1 VNGGAPDAGSF
12 DAGYANGVPAIDS
25 PFFRDEDGSQAAKRL
40 RGLFNRDDQAFA
52 NALTLVRKRD
62 EKVRTDLCVGAALLA
77 PGGTPTLG
85 GWNLERVVPIDSLA
99 KVAVLYAYYQL
110 HADVAAL
117 GAAIDVAAA
126 PDTTLKVQRF
136 QDLIAAGF
144 AAAKD
149 PALQRIGKA
158 PTQMPR
164 LSRLFDLRPFVELD
178 PAHRRQET
186 LPLNTRSELHQ
197 EQSLPDDVKDKTWQ
211 PDVWTAATRLETM
224 MKVSNNESATSLV
237 ADIGLPYIAA
247 LLERSGF
254 AQLAENGAKGGLW
267 LAAPYASAWPSRAA
281 GDPPPI
287 TDAPSPVKATGGP
300 SKTAKDV
307 VQAGSVLGLTT
318 LLLLL
323 QRRELVNRWAS
334 EQMLDTMMGSTA
346 MLTSTKEIKKHV
358 TFEKSKVGISNGYFR
373 FAEAALITS
382 TPPSP
387 APRPGRPGEVTWCAV
402 VLDLP
407 VGMKGSAADRHAEA
421 TRVFG
426 KLGAE
431 LEIEV
436 AGLAR

>member
-1 VNGGAPDAGSF
+1 VNGDTRDAGSF

-62 EKVRTDLCVGAALLA
+62 ERTRTGLCVGAALLA

-99 KVAVLYAYYQL
+99 KVAVLYAFYQL

-126 PDTTLKVQRF
+126 PDTTTKVQRF

-186 LPLNTRSELHQ
+186 LPLNTRSEPHQ

-224 MKVSNNESATSLV
+224 MKGSNNESATSLI

-247 LLERSGF
+247 LLARSGL
-254 AQLAENGAKGGLW
+254 AQLAEGGVGGLW
-267 LAAPYASAWPSRAA
+267 LAAPYASAWPPRAA
-281 GDPPPI
+281 GDPSPI

-300 SKTAKDV
+300 DKGANV
-307 VQAGSVLGLTT
+307 VQAGSLLGLAT

-323 QRRELVNRWAS
+323 QRRQLVNRWAS
-334 EQMLDTMMGSTA
+334 ERMLDTMMGPTA
-346 MLTSTKEIKKHV
+346 MLTDQIKEHV
-358 TFEKSKVGISNGYFR
+358 TYQKSKVGISTGYFR
-373 FAEAALITS
+373 FSEAALITS
-382 TPPSP
+382 SPPSP

-402 VLDLP
+402 VLDLR
-407 VGMKGSAADRHAEA
+407 VAIKGPDDNPRHLQA

-431 LEIEV
+431 LETEV
-436 AGLAR
+436 ARLAAR

>member
-1 VNGGAPDAGSF
+1 MNGAAPDAGSV

-40 RGLFNRDDQAFA
+40 RGLFNRDDRAFGD
-52 NALTLVRKRD
+52 ALTLVQKRN
-62 EKVRTDLCVGAALLA
+62 EKVRAGLCVGAALLA

-126 PDTTLKVQRF
+126 PDTTAKVQRF

-158 PTQMPR
+158 PTWMPR

-178 PAHRRQET
+178 PLRRSQDT
-186 LPLNTRSELHQ
+186 LAPNTRSEPGQ
-197 EQSLPDDVKDKTWQ
+197 QQSGPDE
-211 PDVWTAATRLETM
+211 WTAETRLREM
-224 MKVSNNESATSLV
+224 MHLSNNESATSLI

-267 LAAPYASAWPSRAA
+267 LAAPYASEWPSRAPPE
-281 GDPPPI
+281 PPPI
-287 TDAPSPVKATGGP
+287 TDVPDPVKATGGP
-300 SKTAKDV
+300 DKGAKV
-307 VQAGSVLGLTT
+307 VQAGSVLGLAT

-323 QRRELVNRWAS
+323 HRRQLVNRWAS
-334 EQMLDTMMGSTA
+334 EQMLDTMMGPTA

-358 TFEKSKVGISNGYFR
+358 TFEKSKVGISMGYVR
-373 FAEAALITS
+373 FGEAALITS
-382 TPPSP
+382 SPPSL

-402 VLDLP
+402 VLDLRVP
-407 VGMKGSAADRHAEA
+407 LNGSDNDRHNEA

-431 LEIEV
+431 LETEV
-436 AGLAR
+436 GRLAAR